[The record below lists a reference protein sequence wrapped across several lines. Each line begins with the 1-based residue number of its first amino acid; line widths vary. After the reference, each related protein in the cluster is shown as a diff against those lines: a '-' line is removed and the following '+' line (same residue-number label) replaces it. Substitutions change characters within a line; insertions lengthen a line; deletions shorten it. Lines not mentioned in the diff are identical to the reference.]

1 MATRDAI
8 LAAAQA
14 MMAEHGP
21 HALTVSDVARR
32 AGVNRGTAYQH
43 FLARQD
49 LVAAVID
56 RLGRKTKT
64 ILDATAPP
72 TLNERIDA
80 TVAYF
85 VAHPE
90 LVRLSLFRLLA
101 GIPHPTRELWRDYVG
116 RIRSLAASPDSRDGI
131 DGEMLAVILLGATLL
146 WSLHVQSGAA
156 SATANGRYLRE
167 LKRLMLY
174 GVVRP
179 ERHADLVAAVR
190 GTGSSGRPRRA
201 TASQSR
207 RLG

>member
-1 MATRDAI
+1 VATRDAI

-43 FLARQD
+43 FLAREE
-49 LVAAVID
+49 LVTAVID

-101 GIPHPTRELWRDYVG
+101 GIPHPTKELWRDYVG
-116 RIRSLAASPDSRDGI
+116 RIRRLAASPESRDGI

-156 SATANGRYLRE
+156 SAAANGRYLRE

-190 GTGSSGRPRRA
+190 RAGSSGRPRRA
-201 TASQSR
+201 TAPQSR